1 MQFTEEF
8 LDKMLNFAIKY
19 HSNNDYKLAEIPDK
33 LENINNAKDY
43 FIQALEFETHNSLQ
57 HELEKDTTNKINHK
71 TPLLHMVDLETE
83 EPGIVIGDL
92 DNKELL
98 VYSKIKNE
106 TETNIC
112 RKKKKV
118 KSVKELEEIAVKNI
132 DKLQKKYG
140 EEEYKCGIR
149 DKKKIV
155 NETNRKIKKTEKEN
169 DKMDKKTEKILNKIN
184 DLENKLE
191 VNPKNANKYI
201 EKIASYNSD
210 IDICNDRKETYN
222 HENKLL
228 RNSILDFLEEIEHHD
243 IKYKKEKKLKKETTE
258 SIINDSNSVDDKITK
273 DNNKNDNNEN
283 EYNENE
289 YNENEYNEK
298 SDEIKLESEKNL
310 NNNKKSEKKTKK
322 LPDSNHLI
330 SDELDILEEFY
341 NDSTNKHMDTE
352 RKEVS
357 YNSVKVYPSPIPLER
372 HINAIF
378 NTDPNPV
385 LLPTLLYGST
395 LNNKQEFVKVFH
407 GPPGTGKTYTLINE
421 LDKLLKK
428 TMKGKI
434 FVCAPSNI
442 GVLNL
447 YKRAQSFNINGLLI
461 LSNTSKIS
469 EKDIPK
475 DIKNINKRVI
485 FSTISM
491 RFGKDLKDTEFKTI
505 FIDEAAQ
512 CQEALIWGLLRKSVD
527 RLYLCGDPMQ
537 LPALVSEEGKKYNF
551 GRSLIERLM
560 SLNYPAKLL
569 DTQRRMHPK
578 IAEFPNKYF
587 YENKLKTEYN
597 HNYDIEP
604 LQIINV
610 DGSEEKNGTSYMN
623 KKEGEK
629 ILQIYNDLKN
639 IFDDIVIISPYT
651 AHCELLKKLSD
662 NMNVHTIDSFQGRE
676 ADVIILSTVRTGN
689 DVGFWNDKRR
699 LNVGLTRARHALRV
713 IGCTKT
719 WNVKDGPLKDY
730 YGYCKKYII

>member
-1 MQFTEEF
+1 MACTEEF

-19 HSNNDYKLAEIPDK
+19 HSNNDYNLTEIPNK

-57 HELEKDTTNKINHK
+57 QELEKDSNNNKTNLK
-71 TPLLHMVDLETE
+71 TSLLHTVDLDTD

-92 DNKELL
+92 DNKDLL
-98 VYSKIKNE
+98 IYSKIKNK
-106 TETNIC
+106 TETNTN
-112 RKKKKV
+112 KKKQKKV
-118 KSVKELEEIAVKNI
+118 KSVKELEDIAIQNI
-132 DKLQKKYG
+132 DKLQKKYE
-140 EEEYKCGIR
+140 EEEYKCDIR

-155 NETNRKIKKTEKEN
+155 NETNKKIKKAQKEN
-169 DKMDKKTEKILNKIN
+169 EKMDKKTEKLLNKIN

-191 VNPKNANKYI
+191 VNPKNANQYI

-210 IDICNDRKETYN
+210 IDIYNDRKKMHNE
-222 HENKLL
+222 ENEIL
-228 RNSILDFLEEIEHHD
+228 RNSILGFLDEIEQHD
-243 IKYKKEKKLKKETTE
+243 IKYKKEKKPKIEDTQ
-258 SIINDSNSVDDKITK
+258 SDINNTGDGEFNEMKSDKLSENPQEFDSDPDSVIKSE
-273 DNNKNDNNEN
+273 NKN
-283 EYNENE
+283 
-289 YNENEYNEK
+289 K
-298 SDEIKLESEKNL
+298 KLEKL
-310 NNNKKSEKKTKK
+310 PKK

-352 RKEVS
+352 KKEVS
-357 YNSVKVYPSPIPLER
+357 YDSVKVYPSPIPLER

-461 LSNTSKIS
+461 LSNTSKIN

-551 GRSLIERLM
+551 GRSLLERLM

-610 DGSEEKNGTSYMN
+610 DGFEEKNGTSYMN

-629 ILQIYNDLKN
+629 IVQLYDNLKN

-651 AHCELLKKLSD
+651 AHCELLKNLSD
-662 NMNVHTIDSFQGRE
+662 NMNIHTIDSFQGRE
-676 ADVIILSTVRTGN
+676 ADVIILTTVRSGN

-713 IGCTKT
+713 IGRTKT
-719 WNVKDGPLKDY
+719 WIANDGPLKDY
-730 YGYCKKYII
+730 YGYCKNYII

>member
-1 MQFTEEF
+1 
-8 LDKMLNFAIKY
+8 
-19 HSNNDYKLAEIPDK
+19 
-33 LENINNAKDY
+33 
-43 FIQALEFETHNSLQ
+43 
-57 HELEKDTTNKINHK
+57 
-71 TPLLHMVDLETE
+71 
-83 EPGIVIGDL
+83 
-92 DNKELL
+92 
-98 VYSKIKNE
+98 
-106 TETNIC
+106 
-112 RKKKKV
+112 
-118 KSVKELEEIAVKNI
+118 
-132 DKLQKKYG
+132 
-140 EEEYKCGIR
+140 
-149 DKKKIV
+149 
-155 NETNRKIKKTEKEN
+155 
-169 DKMDKKTEKILNKIN
+169 MDKKTEKILNKIN
-184 DLENKLE
+184 NLENKLE

-210 IDICNDRKETYN
+210 IDVYNDRKQTHN
-222 HENKLL
+222 QENEVL
-228 RNSILDFLEEIEHHD
+228 RNSILEFLDEIEQHD
-243 IKYKKEKKLKKETTE
+243 IKYKKEKKPKKEISGSDTNN
-258 SIINDSNSVDDKITK
+258 NDEEQSNEIDHDKLQEFDSDSELENDK
-273 DNNKNDNNEN
+273 KNK
-283 EYNENE
+283 
-289 YNENEYNEK
+289 
-298 SDEIKLESEKNL
+298 KLEKVI
-310 NNNKKSEKKTKK
+310 KK

-341 NDSTNKHMDTE
+341 NDSTGKHMDTE
-352 RKEVS
+352 KKEVS
-357 YNSVKVYPSPIPLER
+357 HDSVKVYPSPIPLER

-491 RFGKDLKDTEFKTI
+491 RFGKDIKDTEFKTI

-551 GRSLIERLM
+551 GRSLLERLM

-604 LQIINV
+604 LQIINI

-629 ILQIYNDLKN
+629 IVQIYNNLKN
-639 IFDDIVIISPYT
+639 IFDDIVVISPYT
-651 AHCELLKKLSD
+651 AHCELLKKLSND
-662 NMNVHTIDSFQGRE
+662 ITVHTIDSFQGRE
-676 ADVIILSTVRTGN
+676 ADVIILSTVRTGLN
-689 DVGFWNDKRR
+689 VGFWNDKRR

-713 IGCTKT
+713 VGRTQT
-719 WNVKDGPLKDY
+719 WKEKEGPLKDY
-730 YGYCKKYII
+730 YEYCKKYII